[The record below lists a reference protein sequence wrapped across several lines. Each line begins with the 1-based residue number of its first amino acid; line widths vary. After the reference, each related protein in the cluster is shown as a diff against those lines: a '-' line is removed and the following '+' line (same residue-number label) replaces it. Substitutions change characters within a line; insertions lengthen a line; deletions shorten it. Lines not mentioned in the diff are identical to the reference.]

1 MINVVVH
8 FHEDRNQ
15 PYTAHAINGKT
26 RYDWKT
32 GLTEI
37 EALTRLRATYISWQ
51 NIPFEITRIK
61 DQSL

>member
-8 FHEDRNQ
+8 FHKDRNQ

-32 GLTEI
+32 GGTEI
-37 EALTRLRATYISWQ
+37 EALARLRSTYISWQ
-51 NIPFEITRIK
+51 NIPFQINRIK
-61 DQSL
+61 D